1 MKVRWKKTAAAAL
14 AGLCIV
20 TAAGCGGGDK
30 NAGKKEILKVGV
42 TGLAA
47 TLEPADY
54 AAGQTL
60 IRWGQ
65 GETLAKFDK
74 TMHAAPW
81 LAERWQVA
89 DDKLTWTFTIRD
101 RAKFSNGNKVTAEA
115 VRSSLERT
123 LAKSAEAK
131 RWARIES
138 MKAEGQTLTI
148 RTTQPLPDL
157 PGVLCDPR
165 FTVIDTSA
173 KDRDIPQRGPVCTG
187 PYTVTSFAGDK
198 AVLEAN
204 PHYWDGPVPFKGV
217 ELPVLAD
224 PHTRAMALKK
234 GQVDAALDIAS
245 GDLTLFQDA
254 NTFRVS
260 ETESVSSVLSLLNV
274 KPGKP
279 LADKRIRDALI
290 FCLDRPAYCKT
301 LLKGTFIPGGP
312 VLAPG
317 LGYGYD
323 TLMQSYGSRQDVGK
337 SKKLL
342 AEAGWKDTNRDGF
355 VDKDGKTLEIGFT
368 ICTDRAELPLFAEA
382 VKLDA
387 KNVGIKVNIKTADRN
402 ALEQA
407 RKTGDYDMLIHT
419 GMTTLA
425 GSPLH
430 YLDRNWK
437 SDTNGS
443 NQQNTSGYRNAAF
456 DALSDAL
463 AAEADPAK
471 QKQMLLD
478 MQKILLDDTAVIVFG
493 YPKTNIVSRTGMI
506 HADVSPCDD
515 YRITKDWK
523 RKE

>member
-14 AGLCIV
+14 AGLFIV

-42 TGLAA
+42 TGLAD

-89 DDKLTWTFTIRD
+89 EDKLTWTFTIRD
-101 RAKFSNGNKVTAEA
+101 SAKF
-115 VRSSLERT
+115 
-123 LAKSAEAK
+123 AEAK
-131 RWARIES
+131 GWARIGS

-148 RTTQPLPDL
+148 RTTQPLPHL

-165 FTVIDTSA
+165 FTVIDTSV
-173 KDRDIPQRGPVCTG
+173 KNRDIPQRGPVCTG
-187 PYTVTSFAGDK
+187 PYTVTSFARDK

-234 GQVDAALDIAS
+234 GQVDVALDIAS

-317 LGYGYD
+317 LGYGYE

-407 RKTGDYDMLIHT
+407 RKTGDYDMLIH
-419 GMTTLA
+419 
-425 GSPLH
+425 
-430 YLDRNWK
+430 
-437 SDTNGS
+437 
-443 NQQNTSGYRNAAF
+443 AF

-463 AAEADPAK
+463 AAEAEPAK

-515 YRITKDWK
+515 YRITRDWK

>member
-42 TGLAA
+42 TGLAD

-74 TMHAAPW
+74 TMHAVPW

-148 RTTQPLPDL
+148 RTKQPLPHL

-165 FTVIDTSA
+165 FTVIDTSV

-301 LLKGTFIPGGP
+301 LLKGTFVPGGP

-323 TLMQSYGSRQDVGK
+323 ALMQSYGSRQDVGK

-355 VDKDGKTLEIGFT
+355 VDKD
-368 ICTDRAELPLFAEA
+368 
-382 VKLDA
+382 
-387 KNVGIKVNIKTADRN
+387 
-402 ALEQA
+402 
-407 RKTGDYDMLIHT
+407 
-419 GMTTLA
+419 
-425 GSPLH
+425 
-430 YLDRNWK
+430 
-437 SDTNGS
+437 
-443 NQQNTSGYRNAAF
+443 
-456 DALSDAL
+456 
-463 AAEADPAK
+463 
-471 QKQMLLD
+471 
-478 MQKILLDDTAVIVFG
+478 
-493 YPKTNIVSRTGMI
+493 
-506 HADVSPCDD
+506 
-515 YRITKDWK
+515 
-523 RKE
+523 

>member
-1 MKVRWKKTAAAAL
+1 
-14 AGLCIV
+14 
-20 TAAGCGGGDK
+20 
-30 NAGKKEILKVGV
+30 
-42 TGLAA
+42 
-47 TLEPADY
+47 
-54 AAGQTL
+54 
-60 IRWGQ
+60 
-65 GETLAKFDK
+65 
-74 TMHAAPW
+74 
-81 LAERWQVA
+81 
-89 DDKLTWTFTIRD
+89 
-101 RAKFSNGNKVTAEA
+101 
-115 VRSSLERT
+115 
-123 LAKSAEAK
+123 
-131 RWARIES
+131 
-138 MKAEGQTLTI
+138 
-148 RTTQPLPDL
+148 L

-165 FTVIDTSA
+165 FTVIDTSV

-187 PYTVTSFAGDK
+187 PYTITSFAGDK

-204 PHYWDGPVPFKGV
+204 PHYWDGPVPFKGL

-407 RKTGDYDMLIHT
+407 RKTGDYDMLIHS

-443 NQQNTSGYRNAAF
+443 NPQNTSGYRNAAF

-478 MQKILLDDTAVIVFG
+478 MQKILLEDTAVIVFG

-506 HADVSPCDD
+506 HADVNPCDD